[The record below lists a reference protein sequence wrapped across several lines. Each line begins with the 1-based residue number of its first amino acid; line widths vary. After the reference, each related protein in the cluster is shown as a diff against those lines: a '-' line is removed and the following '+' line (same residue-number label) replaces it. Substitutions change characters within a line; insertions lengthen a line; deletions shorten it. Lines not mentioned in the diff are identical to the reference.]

1 MNGINEPEPTE
12 TETGESARPDSLG
25 ITEDRTP
32 EQLAEDGDA
41 PAGPSPEDVEKWTA
55 AVHEIMERD
64 GVTEAQANAGLLWAI
79 IDDEI
84 RADIAQLA
92 EDQTNRDRWTAV
104 IESLMARFVIT
115 EDEANFNLIALL
127 QWVEDHPGEDF
138 PNQ

>member
-1 MNGINEPEPTE
+1 MNGINEPDPAPE
-12 TETGESARPDSLG
+12 TEAESGGLGDTAPDSESGGLG
-25 ITEDRTP
+25 DP
-32 EQLAEDGDA
+32 E

-84 RADIAQLA
+84 KTDLRELA
-92 EDQTNRDRWTAV
+92 EDTANRELWTSV
-104 IESLMARFVIT
+104 IESLMSRFGI
-115 EDEANFNLIALL
+115 DEERANFDLVALL

-138 PNQ
+138 PDQ